1 MNVNDEDGEIMTR
14 NIYLVR
20 HGQTYYNIYN
30 KLQGWSNSPLTE
42 KGKADARQAADRL
55 KNIHFDAAFCSDLPR
70 AMETCQV
77 ILDSNVAESV
87 KSPTISPFF
96 REEFYGVY
104 EGTNMDQAWYL
115 AGAPHW
121 LKTFKEIV
129 TKHSIGTAKDWL
141 HDADPFHDAENNEQ
155 YWARVDQGIALIRNA
170 DLPENANVLWV
181 SHGNTC
187 LSLVER
193 YGEGKYDITERPA
206 NGSLSKLVMNGN
218 EIQFAFYNQ
227 K

>member
-1 MNVNDEDGEIMTR
+1 MIK

-30 KLQGWSNSPLTE
+30 KLQGWSNSPLTK
-42 KGKADARQAADRL
+42 KGKQDAVQVARRL
-55 KNIHFDAAFCSDLPR
+55 KNTHFDAAFCSDLPR
-70 AMETCQV
+70 AIETCQT
-77 ILDSNVAESV
+77 ILDGNGANSV

-104 EGTNMDQAWYL
+104 EGTNMDQAWYM
-115 AGAPHW
+115 AGAPHG

-129 TKHSIGTAKDWL
+129 SQHSIGTAKNWL
-141 HDADPFHDAENNEQ
+141 HDADPFHDAENNQQ
-155 YWARVDQGIALIRNA
+155 YWHRMDQGIELIKNVQVP
-170 DLPENANVLWV
+170 DGANILWV

-193 YGEGKYDITERPA
+193 FGEGKYDITKRPD
-206 NGSLSKLVMNGN
+206 NGSLSKLVMTENDIKF
-218 EIQFAFYNQ
+218 EFYNR

>member
-115 AGAPHW
+115 AGAPHG

>member
-1 MNVNDEDGEIMTR
+1 MKR

-30 KLQGWSNSPLTE
+30 KLQGWSNSPLTD
-42 KGKADARQAADRL
+42 KGKADARQAAQRL
-55 KNIHFDAAFCSDLPR
+55 KKVHFAAAFCSDLPR
-70 AMETCQV
+70 AEETCQT
-77 ILDSNVAESV
+77 ILDLNEAASV
-87 KSPTISPFF
+87 KKPIVSPFF

-115 AGAPHW
+115 AGAPHG
-121 LKTFKEIV
+121 LKTFQEIV

-141 HDADPFHDAENNEQ
+141 HDADPFHHAENNQQ
-155 YWARVDQGIALIRNA
+155 YWQRMDQGIQLIRDTKLPA
-170 DLPENANVLWV
+170 DADVLWV

-187 LSLVER
+187 LSLIER
-193 YGEGKYDITERPA
+193 YGQGKYDVTKRPD
-206 NGSLSKLVMNGN
+206 NGSLSKLIMTDDD
-218 EIQFAFYNQ
+218 IQVAFYNQ